1 MKRSGQPGYLA
12 QRPGRYAPRVSA
24 SVALTLAIALCSAL
38 LVGCAKK
45 DKIVGPGERFFLY
58 PKLSS
63 PFNVLAALETAYECR
78 DSVEFKLLYDSL
90 YVGRTFDQRDPGNP
104 GQYTFNKA
112 DEVRHVASLAKNP
125 SVTIDLTYP
134 PVLTRVTDL
143 SDPPGWATIQTSGLR
158 LEIDDGSI
166 ATSYFIASDRE
177 TMEFKFIPTSP
188 DSTSP
193 TDTTWKIVRWS
204 EVAN

>member
-112 DEVRHVASLAKNP
+112 DEVRHVVALARQL
-125 SVTIDLTYP
+125 SITEIDLTYP
-134 PVLTRVTDL
+134 PVLTRFTDQ
-143 SDPPGWATIQTSGLR
+143 SDPAGWATIFLPSGLR
-158 LEIDDGSI
+158 LNITDGS
-166 ATSYFIASDRE
+166 TSYFIASDRE

>member
-1 MKRSGQPGYLA
+1 MTRSGQPG
-12 QRPGRYAPRVSA
+12 QVPQCPGRYAPRVSA

>member
-90 YVGRTFDQRDPGNP
+90 YVGTTIDQRGGDRP

-177 TMEFKFIPTSP
+177 TMEFKFIPT
-188 DSTSP
+188 
-193 TDTTWKIVRWS
+193 
-204 EVAN
+204 